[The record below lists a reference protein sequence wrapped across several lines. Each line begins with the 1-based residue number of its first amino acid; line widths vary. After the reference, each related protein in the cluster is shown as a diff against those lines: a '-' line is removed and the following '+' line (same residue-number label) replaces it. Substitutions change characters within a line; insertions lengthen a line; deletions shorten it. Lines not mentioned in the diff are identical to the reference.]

1 MTISQFETEHLNP
14 NSKCHPM
21 NVLDFK
27 LGNSDLRNELPDVVT
42 KKLSLGHIIMD
53 NSELYDNLSN
63 KQREKI
69 DLVKGVSKY
78 ALCSE
83 MDCQTNFHQD
93 FSATSVMYVMLFGK
107 KTFFVIP
114 PSTNNNKEL
123 KKWDESGILKE

>member
-1 MTISQFETEHLNP
+1 
-14 NSKCHPM
+14 M

-27 LGNSDLRNELPDVVT
+27 LVGSDLRNELPDVIT

-53 NSELYDNLSN
+53 NSELYDNVATKKRAN
-63 KQREKI
+63 M

-93 FSATSVMYVMLFGK
+93 FSATSVMYVLLFGK
-107 KTFFVIP
+107 KTFFVIS
-114 PSTNNNKEL
+114 PSTNNVEQL
-123 KKWDESGILKE
+123 KKWDESELKE